1 MTDRVLLL
9 NQSYEAVSLISQE
22 RAIVLWYSG
31 KVTIVA
37 ERDITWR
44 SMSIAIKV
52 PSVVRLVNYV
62 RGLSGLRNIVKMTRK
77 NIMLRDNYTCQYC
90 SKPTSSDKLNID
102 HVVPRGQGGKS
113 EWTNLVTACIPCNS
127 IKDCKTPK
135 QAGMTLRKKPKKPD
149 FMVFTIHRNVQ
160 NVPEDWRSYLYWNSE
175 IDQT

>member
-44 SMSIAIKV
+44 SMSVAIKV

-62 RGLSGLRNIVKMTRK
+62 RGLTGLRNIIKMTRK
-77 NIMLRDNYTCQYC
+77 NILLRDTYTCQYC
-90 SKPTSSDKLNID
+90 GKQGTPATLNID
-102 HVVPRGQGGKS
+102 HIIPKAQGGKS
-113 EWTNLVTACIPCNS
+113 EWTNLVAACIPCNS
-127 IKDCKTPK
+127 EKDCKTPK
-135 QAGMTLRKKPKKPD
+135 QAKMALRKIPSKPD
-149 FMVFTIHRNVQ
+149 FLVFTIHRHIKNI
-160 NVPEDWRSYLYWNSE
+160 PEDWRDYLYWNVE
-175 IDQT
+175 LDQD

>member
-44 SMSIAIKV
+44 SMSVQIKV

-62 RGLSGLRNIVKMTRK
+62 RGLTGLRNIVKLTRK
-77 NIMLRDNYTCQYC
+77 NILLRDAYTCQYC
-90 SKPTSSDKLNID
+90 AKQGTPASLNID
-102 HVVPRGQGGKS
+102 HVVPKAQGGKS
-113 EWTNLVTACIPCNS
+113 EWTNLVAACIPCNS
-127 IKDCKTPK
+127 EKDCKTPK
-135 QAGMTLRKKPKKPD
+135 QAGMMLRKKPKKPD
-149 FMVFTIHRNVQ
+149 FLVFTIHRHIK
-160 NVPEDWRSYLYWNSE
+160 NVPEDWRSYLYWNTE

>member
-44 SMSIAIKV
+44 SMSVTIKV
-52 PSVVRLVNYV
+52 PSIVKLVNYV
-62 RGLSGLRNIVKMTRK
+62 RGLSGRRNIVKMTRK

-90 SKPTSSDKLNID
+90 NKRGNPSELNID
-102 HVVPRGQGGKS
+102 HVIPKSQGGKS
-113 EWTNLVTACIPCNS
+113 EWTNLVTTCIKCNS
-127 IKDCKTPK
+127 DKDCKTPK
-135 QAGMTLRKKPKKPD
+135 QAGMTLRKVPKKPD
-149 FMVFTIHRNVQ
+149 FMVFTIHRNVK
-160 NVPEDWRSYLYWNSE
+160 NVPEDWRSYLYWNTALDE
-175 IDQT
+175 T